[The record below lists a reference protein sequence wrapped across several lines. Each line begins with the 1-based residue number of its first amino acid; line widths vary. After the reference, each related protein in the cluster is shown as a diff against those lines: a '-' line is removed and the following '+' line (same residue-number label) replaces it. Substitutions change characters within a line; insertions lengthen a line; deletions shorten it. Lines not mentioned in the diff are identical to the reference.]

1 MILAVRTADD
11 KQVYKWERV
20 LLTSKA
26 APATAAGQLRWV
38 PSPDPGPSAV
48 AVASLVWL

>member
-26 APATAAGQLRWV
+26 APGNGSRSAALGF
-38 PSPDPGPSAV
+38 V
-48 AVASLVWL
+48 A